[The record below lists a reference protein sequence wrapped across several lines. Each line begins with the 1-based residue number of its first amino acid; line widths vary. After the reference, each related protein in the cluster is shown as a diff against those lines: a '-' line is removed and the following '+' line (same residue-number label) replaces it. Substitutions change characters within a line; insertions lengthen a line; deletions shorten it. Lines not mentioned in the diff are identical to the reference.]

1 MIGCK
6 NKVLRFIY
14 VLIYEDNFPVFSTCV
29 EVIPCVRDVLIRL
42 NCILYMRR
50 GDSHWNSRY
59 LHVRWYSLHA

>member
-29 EVIPCVRDVLIRL
+29 EVILVIRFADSIISG
-42 NCILYMRR
+42 ILYMRR
-50 GDSHWNSRY
+50 GDSDAYRER
-59 LHVRWYSLHA
+59 VTERVYSLHA

>member
-29 EVIPCVRDVLIRL
+29 EVIPIDDRYEFDTVG
-42 NCILYMRR
+42 ILYMRR
-50 GDSHWNSRY
+50 GDSNSPAVG
-59 LHVRWYSLHA
+59 LQKHEYSLHA